1 MNKKCSSTLHP
12 LHPLP
17 AMEVLTTLSIKRG
30 KRKKL
35 IGQRVSLKTEASYM
49 RKCPTYVLLFRRGK
63 KKKKKKRT
71 CFQFVFKFSP
81 FYNSGLCKDSF
92 FCLPINK
99 TISSN
104 FRYLRVL
111 IIVQLFVFWVWICCV
126 RISIMVRFI
135 VTNIRGYTRWSAGL
149 WVGWFLHCFC
159 EKQLHLWEKAKRKPR
174 VLNV

>member
-63 KKKKKKRT
+63 KKKKGLA
-71 CFQFVFKFSP
+71 FSSYSS
-81 FYNSGLCKDSF
+81 FLLFTTLVYAKILF

>member
-1 MNKKCSSTLHP
+1 MQQHTSPPPPAPSYGGVNNFVNKKGQTKKANWSESVPKNGGILHEKMSH
-12 LHPLP
+12 LC
-17 AMEVLTTLSIKRG
+17 TS
-30 KRKKL
+30 
-35 IGQRVSLKTEASYM
+35 VSE
-49 RKCPTYVLLFRRGK
+49 RQ
-63 KKKKKKRT
+63 KKKKKRT